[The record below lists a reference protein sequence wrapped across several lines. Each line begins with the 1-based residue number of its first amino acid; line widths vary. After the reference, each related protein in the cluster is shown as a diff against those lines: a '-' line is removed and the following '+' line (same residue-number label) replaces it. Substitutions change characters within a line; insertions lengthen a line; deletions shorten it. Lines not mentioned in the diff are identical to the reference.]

1 MEKINN
7 GKDNKALIVGGLVLL
22 GLGIGFGL
30 YFYFRNKNK
39 TKDKKLTDKSPEN
52 ILKDAYDNLEFE
64 FNKDVIKESSFPFL
78 DELVDVLRQKEWN
91 IKLEGHTDNKGSA
104 DYNLK
109 LSKARA
115 NAVKKYLEDK
125 GIKPTRIQADG
136 FGSTKPIADN
146 STEEGRNKNRRVEFK
161 VIKEVVDLT
170 KSPLAN
176 PTKNTLSNQ
185 LV

>member
-1 MEKINN
+1 MENN
-7 GKDNKALIVGGLVLL
+7 KKAI
-22 GLGIGFGL
+22 IAAAIIIAAGFGL
-30 YFYFRNKNK
+30 YFYLRKPK
-39 TKDKKLTDKSPEN
+39 KKKKDKSAEK

-64 FNKDVIKESSFPFL
+64 FNKDVIKESSYPFL

-91 IKLEGHTDNKGSA
+91 IKLEGHTDNKGSD

-146 STEEGRNKNRRVEFK
+146 ATEQGRNKNRRVEFK
-161 VIKEVVDLT
+161 IIKEVEVVDLS

-176 PTKNTLSNQ
+176 PIKNTLSNQ